1 MWVCIC
7 HAVTDK
13 EVVQAIEGGA
23 TTREAVTRAC
33 EAGGD
38 CGACHP
44 MIEEMI
50 EDVAEAREELVA
62 AGKLVRHRAA

>member
-7 HAVTDK
+7 NTVADHEINA
-13 EVVQAIEGGA
+13 AIDAGA
-23 TTREAVTRAC
+23 ATRESVTSAC
-33 EAGGD
+33 GAGGD
-38 CGACHP
+38 CGACHE

-50 EDVAEAREELVA
+50 DDRGGILH